1 MELENEVYFLKEE
14 IIRLKEENEGL
25 QQDRELAGELGKSL
39 LENNQEL
46 ERKLEEVNADYI
58 STLGKIEVSSSF
70 IIFDE
75 YRWTYRNKCF
85 IMPLLFTKELKQ
97 DNHTLRSRLETE
109 IRTNSNHDHELE
121 DLKEKLR
128 KEFEAKETSQQLT
141 TEKKINDLRKEIE
154 SLQNDVSK
162 HALVE
167 NQLQEKIKKQ
177 DEMLRK
183 AHQSNEELQHKGRT
197 RLESIE
203 EYINLASELKEE
215 RDVLTMKLAD
225 CEDNQERIVFDRN
238 VLKER
243 VGYLEEELQEK
254 TRQAHTWFNCLQASK
269 LMDKY

>member
-1 MELENEVYFLKEE
+1 M
-14 IIRLKEENEGL
+14 
-25 QQDRELAGELGKSL
+25 
-39 LENNQEL
+39 
-46 ERKLEEVNADYI
+46 
-58 STLGKIEVSSSF
+58 
-70 IIFDE
+70 
-75 YRWTYRNKCF
+75 
-85 IMPLLFTKELKQ
+85 
-97 DNHTLRSRLETE
+97 RSRLETE
-109 IRTNSNHDHELE
+109 IRTNSNHAHELE

-141 TEKKINDLRKEIE
+141 NEKKINDLRKEIE

-167 NQLQEKIKKQ
+167 NQLHEKIKKQ

-197 RLESIE
+197 GLESIE
-203 EYINLASELKEE
+203 YINMASELKEE
-215 RDVLTMKLAD
+215 RDVLMMKLAD

-254 TRQAHTWFNCLQASK
+254 TRQAHTWFNCLQVS
-269 LMDKY
+269 DKWTRDTN

>member
-1 MELENEVYFLKEE
+1 
-14 IIRLKEENEGL
+14 
-25 QQDRELAGELGKSL
+25 
-39 LENNQEL
+39 
-46 ERKLEEVNADYI
+46 
-58 STLGKIEVSSSF
+58 
-70 IIFDE
+70 
-75 YRWTYRNKCF
+75 
-85 IMPLLFTKELKQ
+85 MPLLFTKELKQ

-254 TRQAHTWFNCLQASK
+254 TRQARTWFNCLQASK